1 MNILGENLK
10 RYRKKEGLTQ
20 EDVATYVGKTKNVV
34 SHWEKGVNRPD
45 ADTIFLLCQLLKI
58 TPNQLFNWNDDIP
71 NDISYVKGKE
81 KEFFDIFNKLNPMF
95 QDYIL
100 QTAKDLLETQCKM
113 ESTKEETADSLEPTN
128 IQTEVEKAEAEYIK
142 SISNSAKKTKSVA
155 SHTIKD
161 ENTNGNKAI

>member
-1 MNILGENLK
+1 
-10 RYRKKEGLTQ
+10 
-20 EDVATYVGKTKNVV
+20 
-34 SHWEKGVNRPD
+34 
-45 ADTIFLLCQLLKI
+45 
-58 TPNQLFNWNDDIP
+58 
-71 NDISYVKGKE
+71 
-81 KEFFDIFNKLNPMF
+81 MF